1 MIPDFPGISSR
12 FCAEFLSFLVVMRER
27 LNLPPAWDGNLW
39 ICGHLGRARPVHRHA
54 ELEFNLVTQGEGT
67 YLLAN
72 RRYRIGRGDL
82 LWLFPGQE
90 HVLVEESADF
100 QMWVGVFRPRMVR
113 RVATDPGSRVL
124 GLADPPGEYC
134 RRLGRGD
141 LDRLVGL
148 LTEVEATRD
157 RPALFNTGS
166 AYALMATWRAFEG
179 AVDVPVGDVHPAV
192 EKAARLIRSD
202 PGVLRLGELARR
214 SGLSPSRLSRLFK
227 GQTGITWVD
236 FRNRERIKRFL
247 HAYGSG
253 QRRNVIDAA
262 LQAGFGSYPQFH
274 RVFRRV
280 MGCTLASHRRRSV
293 K

>member
-1 MIPDFPGISSR
+1 VQ
-12 FCAEFLSFLVVMRER
+12 AR

-39 ICGHLGRARPVHRHA
+39 RCGHLGRARPVHRHA
-54 ELEFNLVTQGEGT
+54 ELEFNLVIQGAGT

-72 RRYRIGRGDL
+72 RRYQIGRGDL

-90 HVLVEESADF
+90 HVLVEETADF
-100 QMWVGVFRPRMVR
+100 AMWVGVFRPRLVR
-113 RVATDPGSRVL
+113 RIATDPGARVL
-124 GLADPPGEYC
+124 RLAEPPGEYC

-148 LTEVEATRD
+148 FAEVEATRD
-157 RPALFNTGS
+157 RVGLFNTGS
-166 AYALMATWRAFEG
+166 AYALLATWRAFEG
-179 AVDVPVGDVHPAV
+179 AVDVPVREVHPAV

-202 PGVLRLGELARR
+202 PGTLRLDELARR

-227 GQTGITWVD
+227 RQTGISWVD

-247 HAYGSG
+247 GLYGSG
-253 QRRNVIDAA
+253 QRRNVLDTA

-274 RVFRRV
+274 RVFQRV
-280 MGCTLASHRRRSV
+280 MGCTPAFHRKRWGIAERARPD
-293 K
+293 